1 VSPARI
7 LRAPSSPL
15 GQQVVALL
23 VLLSIV
29 AVLVLTFQQQRQVE
43 CNARYNERKA
53 ASDQARAEAYAED
66 KRALEKMVRDLL
78 EPNQPPGNG
87 RKILDEYL
95 ATIAES
101 DRKRAEHPVP
111 APPPNLC
118 R

>member
-1 VSPARI
+1 MSPKRI
-7 LRAPSSPL
+7 LRAADTQT
-15 GQQVVALL
+15 GHRIVALL
-23 VLLSIV
+23 VLLSIF
-29 AVLVLTFQQQRQVE
+29 AVLLLTFQQQRQVE

-53 ASDQARAEAYAED
+53 AADQARAEAYAED